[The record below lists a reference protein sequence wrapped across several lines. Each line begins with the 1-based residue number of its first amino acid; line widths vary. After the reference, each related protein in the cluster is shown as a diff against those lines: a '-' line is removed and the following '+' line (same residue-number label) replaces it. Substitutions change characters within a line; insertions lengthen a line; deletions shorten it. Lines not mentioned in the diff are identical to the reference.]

1 MSRLIRAYRVN
12 NKVGIDVIVRL
23 ELTSK
28 LESRSKLSGVKAG
41 RVETEVEVKLVK
53 VGIKDEIKVDIQ
65 TEEVQAKLL
74 F

>member
-1 MSRLIRAYRVN
+1 M
-12 NKVGIDVIVRL
+12 
-23 ELTSK
+23 SK